1 VPPVAALH
9 DRSVND
15 ADDSNVDAIENVMLS
30 ESNPYRAPRVLD
42 APTELASRQRLSL
55 ARLLVGLLLFSIV
68 SLGCWIT
75 LVLYF
80 FGDSSDYWPGFACA
94 VPAVA
99 AGSMI
104 FHAVLGGG
112 TLRHPRPAEVL
123 GHSASGAPAIPG
135 NDTARPARTPDGP

>member
-1 VPPVAALH
+1 
-9 DRSVND
+9 
-15 ADDSNVDAIENVMLS
+15 MMS

-42 APTELASRQRLSL
+42 APTEPAPRQRLSL
-55 ARLLVGLLLFSIV
+55 ARLLAGFLLFSIV

-99 AGSMI
+99 AGSII
-104 FHAVLGGG
+104 FRAVLGGR
-112 TLRHPRPAEVL
+112 TLGRPRPAEVPERPE
-123 GHSASGAPAIPG
+123 SGAPAIPG